1 MRECIVYVCV
11 FKPLGSSWM
20 SLEGKFD
27 TVRNLP
33 IFNWRIAKF
42 SYLVSKAF
50 HDLAFLSNDASNL
63 LQDKKGKRKDFNV
76 CKLEVKRADSET
88 HHPANVI
95 ESSTTRLSDSKVNK
109 SFSDHQ
115 MFGLLH
121 TYMDGQRSSSSSSI
135 GMDLNDLTAARVL
148 L

>member
-1 MRECIVYVCV
+1 MYSICVCV

-95 ESSTTRLSDSKVNK
+95 ESSTTATRLSDSKVNK

-121 TYMDGQRSSSSSSI
+121 SI
-135 GMDLNDLTAARVL
+135 WTDNVAAAAAVP
-148 L
+148 